1 MVLYLVDR
9 RENIKNFNGMEKLQR
24 HREVRKMC
32 NSKLIFEKYLLSK
45 IMLFDHDD
53 IDIKN
58 VNYY

>member
-1 MVLYLVDR
+1 
-9 RENIKNFNGMEKLQR
+9 MEKLQR

>member
-1 MVLYLVDR
+1 MVLYLIDR

>member
-9 RENIKNFNGMEKLQR
+9 RENIKNFNGMEKLQK